1 MKKNRR
7 HHSAVQC
14 LWLAMLL
21 LCAKPLMAQ
30 QVQAIDPQQTPSE
43 VRRSWLSVRSN
54 TLADIALVP
63 NLGLEAFIGEHWS
76 WELSGYGAW
85 WSKPK
90 ANFCWRLKGLE
101 SEVKYW
107 LGQRTQGGKGH
118 HIGLYT
124 QLFDYDF
131 QMGGRGVLGDR
142 THFGLGV
149 AYGYAWSLGKQWTL
163 EGTIG
168 IGYLNGTFKQYGKQ
182 TNGCFP
188 WVATKQ
194 LDFVGP
200 TKLSLS
206 IVYRL
211 W

>member
-1 MKKNRR
+1 MGYKSVV
-7 HHSAVQC
+7 HC
-14 LWLAMLL
+14 LWLGLL
-21 LCAKPLMAQ
+21 LLSTKPLMAQ
-30 QVQAIDPQQTPSE
+30 QVQAIDPQQTSSE

-54 TLADIALVP
+54 TLADIAMVP

-107 LGQRTQGGKGH
+107 LGERKQGGDGH
-118 HIGLYT
+118 HVGLYG

-131 QMGGRGVLGDR
+131 QMGGRGALGDR

-149 AYGYAWSLGKQWTL
+149 AYGYAWSLSKQWTL

-168 IGYLNGTFKQYGKQ
+168 IGYLHGTFKQYGKQ

-188 WVATKQ
+188 WVTTKQ

>member
-1 MKKNRR
+1 MRDMGYKSVV
-7 HHSAVQC
+7 HC
-14 LWLAMLL
+14 LWLGLL
-21 LCAKPLMAQ
+21 LLSTKPLMAQ
-30 QVQAIDPQQTPSE
+30 QVQAIDPQQTSSE

-54 TLADIALVP
+54 TLADIAMVP

-107 LGQRTQGGKGH
+107 LGERKQGGDGH
-118 HIGLYT
+118 HVGLYG

-131 QMGGRGVLGDR
+131 QMGGRGALGDR

-149 AYGYAWSLGKQWTL
+149 AYGYAWSLSKQWTL

-168 IGYLNGTFKQYGKQ
+168 IGYLHGTFKQYGKQ

-188 WVATKQ
+188 WVTTKQ

>member
-1 MKKNRR
+1 MRDMGYKSVV
-7 HHSAVQC
+7 HC
-14 LWLAMLL
+14 LWLGLL
-21 LCAKPLMAQ
+21 LLSTKPLMAQ
-30 QVQAIDPQQTPSE
+30 QVQAIDPQQTSSE

-54 TLADIALVP
+54 TLADIAMVP

-107 LGQRTQGGKGH
+107 LGERKQGGNGH
-118 HIGLYT
+118 HVGLYG

-131 QMGGRGVLGDR
+131 QMGGRGALGDR

-149 AYGYAWSLGKQWTL
+149 AYGYAWSLSKQWTL

-168 IGYLNGTFKQYGKQ
+168 IGYLHGTFKQYGKQ

-188 WVATKQ
+188 WVTTKQ

>member
-1 MKKNRR
+1 MRDMGYKSVV
-7 HHSAVQC
+7 HC
-14 LWLAMLL
+14 LWLGLL
-21 LCAKPLMAQ
+21 LLSTKPLMAQ
-30 QVQAIDPQQTPSE
+30 QVQAIDPQQTSSE

-54 TLADIALVP
+54 TLADIAMVP

-107 LGQRTQGGKGH
+107 LGERKQGGDGH
-118 HIGLYT
+118 HVGLYG

-131 QMGGRGVLGDR
+131 QMGGRGALGDR

-149 AYGYAWSLGKQWTL
+149 AYGYAWGLSKQWTL
-163 EGTIG
+163 EGIIG
-168 IGYLNGTFKQYGKQ
+168 IGYLHGTFKQYGKQ

-188 WVATKQ
+188 WVSTKQ

>member
-1 MKKNRR
+1 MRDMGYKSVV
-7 HHSAVQC
+7 HC
-14 LWLAMLL
+14 LWLGLL
-21 LCAKPLMAQ
+21 LLSTKPLMAQ
-30 QVQAIDPQQTPSE
+30 QVQAIDPQQTSSE

-54 TLADIALVP
+54 TLADIAMVP

-107 LGQRTQGGKGH
+107 LGERKQGGDGH
-118 HIGLYT
+118 HVGLYG

-131 QMGGRGVLGDR
+131 QMGGRGALGDR

-149 AYGYAWSLGKQWTL
+149 AYGYAWSLSKQWTL
-163 EGTIG
+163 EWTIG
-168 IGYLNGTFKQYGKQ
+168 IGYLHGTFKQYGKQ

>member
-1 MKKNRR
+1 MRDMRYKSVV
-7 HHSAVQC
+7 HC
-14 LWLAMLL
+14 LWLGLL
-21 LCAKPLMAQ
+21 LLSTKPLMAQ
-30 QVQAIDPQQTPSE
+30 QVQAIDPQQTSSE

-54 TLADIALVP
+54 TLADIAMVP

-107 LGQRTQGGKGH
+107 LGERKQGGDGH
-118 HIGLYT
+118 HVGLYG

-131 QMGGRGVLGDR
+131 QMGGRGALGDR

-149 AYGYAWSLGKQWTL
+149 AYGYAWSLSKQWTL

-168 IGYLNGTFKQYGKQ
+168 IGYLHGTFKQYGKQ

-188 WVATKQ
+188 WVTTKQ

>member
-1 MKKNRR
+1 MGYKSVV
-7 HHSAVQC
+7 HC
-14 LWLAMLL
+14 LWLGLL
-21 LCAKPLMAQ
+21 LLSTKPLMAQ
-30 QVQAIDPQQTPSE
+30 QVQAIDPQQTSSE

-54 TLADIALVP
+54 TLADIAMVP

-107 LGQRTQGGKGH
+107 LGERKQGGNGH
-118 HIGLYT
+118 HVGLYG

-131 QMGGRGVLGDR
+131 QMGGRGALGDR

-149 AYGYAWSLGKQWTL
+149 AYGYAWSLSKQWTL

-168 IGYLNGTFKQYGKQ
+168 IGYLHGTFKQYGKQ

-188 WVATKQ
+188 WVTTKQ

>member
-1 MKKNRR
+1 
-7 HHSAVQC
+7 
-14 LWLAMLL
+14 MLL

-30 QVQAIDPQQTPSE
+30 QAPSE

-54 TLADIALVP
+54 TLADIAMVP

-107 LGQRTQGGKGH
+107 LGQREQGGKGH

-124 QLFDYDF
+124 QFFDYDF
-131 QMGGRGVLGDR
+131 QMGGRGALGDR

-149 AYGYAWSLGKQWTL
+149 AYGYAWSLSKQWTL

-168 IGYLNGTFKQYGKQ
+168 IGYLHGTFKQYGKQ

>member
-1 MKKNRR
+1 MRDMGYKSVV
-7 HHSAVQC
+7 HC
-14 LWLAMLL
+14 LWLGLL
-21 LCAKPLMAQ
+21 LLSTKPLMAQ
-30 QVQAIDPQQTPSE
+30 QVQAIDPQQTSSE

-54 TLADIALVP
+54 TLADIAMVP

-107 LGQRTQGGKGH
+107 LGERKQGGNGH
-118 HIGLYT
+118 HVGLYG

-131 QMGGRGVLGDR
+131 QMGGRGALGDR

-149 AYGYAWSLGKQWTL
+149 AYGYAWSLSKQWTL

-168 IGYLNGTFKQYGKQ
+168 IGYLHGTFKQYGKQ

>member
-1 MKKNRR
+1 MRYKSVV
-7 HHSAVQC
+7 HC
-14 LWLAMLL
+14 LWLGLL
-21 LCAKPLMAQ
+21 LLSTKPLMAQ
-30 QVQAIDPQQTPSE
+30 QVQAIDPQQTSSE

-54 TLADIALVP
+54 TLADIAMVP

-107 LGQRTQGGKGH
+107 LGERKQGGDGH
-118 HIGLYT
+118 HVGLYG

-131 QMGGRGVLGDR
+131 QMGGRGALGDR

-149 AYGYAWSLGKQWTL
+149 AYGYAWSLSKQWTL

-168 IGYLNGTFKQYGKQ
+168 IGYLHGTFKQYGKQ

-188 WVATKQ
+188 WVTTKQ

>member
-7 HHSAVQC
+7 HHSVVQY

-30 QVQAIDPQQTPSE
+30 QAQGVEPQRAPSE

-54 TLADIALVP
+54 TLADIAMVP

-107 LGQRTQGGKGH
+107 LGQREQGGKGH

-168 IGYLNGTFKQYGKQ
+168 IGYLHGTFKQYGKQ

-188 WVATKQ
+188 WVTTKQ

>member
-1 MKKNRR
+1 MKSNRKY
-7 HHSAVQC
+7 HSTVQC

-30 QVQAIDPQQTPSE
+30 QAPTVESTQAPSE
-43 VRRSWLSVRSN
+43 VRRSWLSLRTN
-54 TLADIALVP
+54 ALADLALVP
-63 NLGLEAFIGEHWS
+63 NLGIEAFIGEHWS

-85 WSKPK
+85 WSQPK
-90 ANFCWRLKGLE
+90 ANFFWRLKGLE

-107 LGQRTQGGKGH
+107 LGERKQGGKGH

-131 QMGGRGVLGDR
+131 QMGGKGVLGDR
-142 THFGLGV
+142 THFGVGV
-149 AYGYAWSLGKQWTL
+149 AYGYAWSLAKQWTL
-163 EGTIG
+163 EGSIG
-168 IGYLNGTFKQYGKQ
+168 IGYLHGTFKQYGKQ